1 MHLNKN
7 VHGKIQNYE
16 KECISQRETNL
27 PNLARNNLMDGKNFE
42 KSRNLPNIKKA
53 NSDDVTK
60 QPSKLKGWDTAQ
72 PITGCKTRPSV
83 PDASVTKSE
92 QKIQARDWTQGELF
106 GASGQSG
113 RENHLGDY

>member
-72 PITGCKTRPSV
+72 PITRCKN
-83 PDASVTKSE
+83 
-92 QKIQARDWTQGELF
+92 QF
-106 GASGQSG
+106 
-113 RENHLGDY
+113 GDY